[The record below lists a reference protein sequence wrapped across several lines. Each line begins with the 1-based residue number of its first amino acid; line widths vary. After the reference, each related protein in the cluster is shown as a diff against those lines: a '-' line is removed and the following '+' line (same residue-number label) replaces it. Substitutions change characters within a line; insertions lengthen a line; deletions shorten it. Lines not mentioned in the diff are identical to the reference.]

1 MGATIP
7 SRAVRK
13 PTRRTEVGRGERVL
27 PGVWRLRVPLPW
39 PGVPHGNAWAVA
51 AGDGIVLFDCG
62 LGGRGPMRDLER
74 ALEQIGRQVEDVR
87 LIVCT
92 HAHVD
97 HCGQAAALQAR
108 TGCELWI
115 HPRHEHLT
123 ARTGDPAATL
133 LRQIE
138 IARAS
143 GVPEAPLRA
152 WAERQRGSD
161 TV

>member
-1 MGATIP
+1 M
-7 SRAVRK
+7 
-13 PTRRTEVGRGERVL
+13 
-27 PGVWRLRVPLPW
+27 
-39 PGVPHGNAWAVA
+39 PHGNAWAVA

-74 ALEQIGRQVEDVR
+74 ALEQVGRQVEDVR
-87 LIVCT
+87 LLVCT

-123 ARTGDPAATL
+123 ARLDDPAATL

-143 GVPEAPLRA
+143 GVPEAPLRE
-152 WAERQRGSD
+152 WAERRRGIGHRDERPARRPRATSS
-161 TV
+161 TASRWRPTSAPGG